1 MQATDPRQATILPSR
16 ADIKDTATKARP
28 GVTTRPAPTWAPPA
42 ARAAPPAP
50 VVRAA
55 RPPELA
61 AIPRTTQD
69 TGPRPQDRAGPH
81 LGLRPHNMDSKTLE
95 HNIACI
101 NMKQY
106 VILY

>member
-1 MQATDPRQATILPSR
+1 MQATDPRQATILLNR
-16 ADIKDTATKARP
+16 VDTKDTATKVRP

-50 VVRAA
+50 VVRAP
-55 RPPELA
+55 RPPELV

-69 TGPRPQDRAGPH
+69 TGPRPQDLAGPH
-81 LGLRPHNMDSKTLE
+81 LALRPPNMDSKIFW
-95 HNIACI
+95 NIACI